1 MLYGDFKDLRRKTT
15 SDKILCDKALNIVK
29 NLKCDGYPRVIIS
42 MVFNCFIKGR

>member
-29 NLKCDGYPRVIIS
+29 NLKCDRYPRGIIS